1 VKFPREETVRRVN
14 IVRELFRRGAV
25 QEVGVLYD
33 WRHPDELVIAVCI
46 DKQLGI
52 SFRFDDMPKIA
63 EALGT
68 ERIDFRA
75 ERGSQICDS
84 VTFDGCNVLHIY
96 ARYA

>member
-63 EALGT
+63 E
-68 ERIDFRA
+68 
-75 ERGSQICDS
+75 RGSQICDS